1 MAETAVNEM
10 DLYPS
15 SMVTFVSQG
24 ACPIPLFV
32 DRAARVSAI
41 CCADEACPG
50 ATIPAVCSF
59 DCARAFTTFLSDCN
73 EVLLPILGAAGMR
86 KYTEFGNLCT
96 NLDVRSLVTAIHESH
111 CWYCGDG
118 AVDEDEQCD
127 AGDAADECESAP
139 CQNGGVCFDG
149 HGEYHC
155 QCGEG
160 FTGDTCEQEVAAAFF
175 CHDDEHADCDS
186 HASCTHTGPGTH
198 ECTCLYG
205 YGGDGRTCT
214 EQGTT
219 RCLADCT
226 LEVHCPALPE
236 VQGATIALSNGNIA
250 PSTATYTC
258 DGGAAPSDGDA
269 TRTCQADGSWTGT
282 APTQCCSALS
292 STGACV
298 DVSDMAG
305 PADYYGHTIYAL
317 PARDD
322 ITFNTEGIDLIEDLC
337 VARGLIG
344 ISGLG
349 NHNSECQQPRCIVV
363 GPCSNSPPSAALGG
377 IPTCVRRCDG
387 DSPYCS
393 VGNGPSRGDRGIC
406 AVP

>member
-1 MAETAVNEM
+1 MSICVYVPSIVLIKGCLLACNTGCCVSCSGHRRNRRRTKRRNMAETAANEM

-15 SMVTFVSQG
+15 RMGSLLSIG
-24 ACPIPLFV
+24 ACPVSRFP
-32 DRAARVSAI
+32 DRAATVSAI
-41 CCADEACPG
+41 CCANEACPG
-50 ATIPAVCSF
+50 ETIPAVCSF
-59 DCARAFTTFLSDCN
+59 DCARAFTTFLADCN
-73 EVLLPILGAAGMR
+73 DVLAIFLGAADMR

-118 AVDEDEQCD
+118 AVDDDEQCD
-127 AGDAADECESAP
+127 AGDSADECESAP

-155 QCGEG
+155 QCVDG
-160 FTGDTCEQEVAAAFF
+160 FTGDACEQALDPIHL
-175 CHDDEHADCDS
+175 CHAEGGENDCDT
-186 HASCTHTGPGTH
+186 HASCRHTGPGTH

-205 YGGDGRTCT
+205 YGGDGHTCT

-236 VQGATIALSNGNIA
+236 VQGATITLSNGNIA

-282 APTQCCSALS
+282 APTSCGAFQGGQILTPAMNAQLSTWMEQKGLS
-292 STGACV
+292 S
-298 DVSDMAG
+298 AG
-305 PADYYGHTIYAL
+305 GWQLCYSSPN
-317 PARDD
+317 RD
-322 ITFNTEGIDLIEDLC
+322 
-337 VARGLIG
+337 
-344 ISGLG
+344 
-349 NHNSECQQPRCIVV
+349 PRDA
-363 GPCSNSPPSAALGG
+363 PSAWHS
-377 IPTCVRRCDG
+377 RCDG
-387 DSPYCS
+387 HPRTVVVAAST
-393 VGNGPSRGDRGIC
+393 
-406 AVP
+406 A